1 MKLGQYMRMQHV
13 QESFDLPWQTS
24 NKNSETWEKKIK
36 PRNSFNENVHQPKRR
51 IAYEILVLV
60 IQMLLCVSVYC

>member
-36 PRNSFNENVHQPKRR
+36 SRNSFNENVHQPKRR
-51 IAYEILVLV
+51 IAYEILVV
-60 IQMLLCVSVYC
+60 QMSLFVSVSC

>member
-13 QESFDLPWQTS
+13 QESFDLPRQTS

-36 PRNSFNENVHQPKRR
+36 SRNSFNENVHQPKRR
-51 IAYEILVLV
+51 IAYEILVV
-60 IQMLLCVSVYC
+60 QMSLFVSVCC

>member
-13 QESFDLPWQTS
+13 QESFDLLRQTS
-24 NKNSETWEKKIK
+24 NKNLETWEKKIK
-36 PRNSFNENVHQPKRR
+36 SRNSFNENVHQPKRR

-60 IQMLLCVSVYC
+60 VQMSLCVSVYC

>member
-13 QESFDLPWQTS
+13 QESFDLPRQTS

-36 PRNSFNENVHQPKRR
+36 SRNSLNENVHQPKRR
-51 IAYEILVLV
+51 IAYEILVV
-60 IQMLLCVSVYC
+60 QMSLFVSVCC